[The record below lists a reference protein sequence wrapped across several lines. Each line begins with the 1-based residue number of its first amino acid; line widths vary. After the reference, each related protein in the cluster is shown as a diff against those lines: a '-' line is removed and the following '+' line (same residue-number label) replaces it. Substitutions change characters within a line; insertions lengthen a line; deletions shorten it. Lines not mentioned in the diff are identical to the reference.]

1 MGERIETRCPHCGAG
16 FHVKGEL
23 LGKKVKCPKCGEPFL
38 VEGPAGGE
46 DLPSPAEEGRPSTKG
61 KVRPGGRR
69 GKRGGGP
76 SSRRRKALERGAK
89 KGNKLLLAGVG
100 GAFLLGVVLVLL
112 VFLGGGPP
120 SWFTQGWKRAVQ
132 ASSPRDQ
139 VKLFL
144 DLAEKALK
152 GDWGSA
158 KEDAEKAY
166 ARAWRGVGS
175 LPPSLENSQFLARTA
190 GRIFSGPLGEER
202 GKQWGAKALALAE
215 AIQDP
220 AARAGAFLALHSLA
234 VKTSPKGA
242 PWLPLPPEG
251 WLEKA
256 FSAALRV
263 PRTAGGKGSSA
274 AGIFREILDRAG
286 PGEKDL
292 KKRCWEEI
300 LRLNPQD
307 AEAHQALGHLR
318 VPQDSPLKEFR
329 GKWLTTPTEKRLYRH
344 RLEDLKAKIAKAK
357 SEAEKWK
364 KDRFA
369 RACKRLAREMTREIP
384 DKKWHWFFDDEY
396 VKKPYLLAVEESLS
410 PTTEGIAKE
419 EGQVLSAL
427 VTNFYKKYGKL
438 LDLKMPKRPV
448 GVFVFKSKSS
458 YAAFQKK
465 HPKSY
470 PSPLGIGGFFSG
482 ERGRMYLWAKDD
494 MQRGGKPMD
503 LTSIMFH
510 EGTHQLM
517 HYNKQSPGP
526 QIGNS
531 PWLQEGIA
539 EFFAG
544 YYTRINPETGL
555 HEYKNGK
562 FLERRYEVIAPA
574 AARYLQTKRVPRGI
588 MPLKDLI
595 YLGYPKFRQYM
606 WGRHRNP
613 FIVSMVYAEGWAFIH
628 FLNHFE
634 KAGKK
639 GYYKDKFEKFLK
651 AEIEGISSP
660 RKFEKIFGIK
670 SDRDWKLLQDE
681 FFRYLMDSD
690 KGMRKYLWE
699 SRNRKPGYWPSDE
712 ED

>member
-1 MGERIETRCPHCGAG
+1 MGEKIATRCSHCGAG
-16 FHVKGEL
+16 FHVKDEA
-23 LGKKVKCPKCGEPFL
+23 LGKRVKCPKCGEAFVVKDLSRESTPSSQ
-38 VEGPAGGE
+38 VEKRQ
-46 DLPSPAEEGRPSTKG
+46 PSPRAR
-61 KVRPGGRR
+61 RAAGGRR
-69 GKRGGGP
+69 REG
-76 SSRRRKALERGAK
+76 SRRRGRRKQAPAKGGK
-89 KGNKLLLAGVG
+89 KGNKFLVLGLG
-100 GAFLLGVVLVLL
+100 GALVVALVLVRV
-112 VFLGGGPP
+112 VFLGGGAPA
-120 SWFTQGWKRAVQ
+120 WFTQGMEKAAKASTPQ
-132 ASSPRDQ
+132 AR
-139 VKLFL
+139 VEAYL
-144 DLAEKALK
+144 DLAGRASK
-152 GDWGSA
+152 GDWGTA
-158 KEDAEKAY
+158 REDARKAY
-166 ARAWRGVGS
+166 VLAWKAGTS
-175 LPPSLENSQFLARTA
+175 LGASPESVLFLARTA
-190 GRIFSGPLGEER
+190 RKVSQGP
-202 GKQWGAKALALAE
+202 WGAAEGKRWGRKALDLAG

-220 AARAGAFLALHSLA
+220 LKRAQVFLALLKE
-234 VKTSPKGA
+234 VKGDKGA
-242 PWLPLPPEG
+242 SSWMPLDGPAL
-251 WLEKA
+251 LENA
-256 FSAALRV
+256 YQALRQT
-263 PRTAGGKGSSA
+263 PLGGGKGGSSA
-274 AGIFREILDRAG
+274 LGLLREIGEAAYG
-286 PGEKDL
+286 PGAEGL
-292 KKRCWEEI
+292 KKKCWEEI
-300 LRLNPQD
+300 LRRNPQD
-307 AEAHQALGHLR
+307 DQAHLALGHEK
-318 VPQDSPLKEFR
+318 VPEDSPLKEFR

-344 RLEDLKAKIAKAK
+344 RLEDLKAKAAKAK
-357 SEAEKWK
+357 AEADKWK
-364 KDRFA
+364 RNRFA

-410 PTTEGIAKE
+410 PTTKGIAKE

-438 LDLKMPKRPV
+438 LDLKVPKRPV

-458 YAAFQKK
+458 YAEFQKK
-465 HPKSY
+465 HSKSY

-494 MQRGGKPMD
+494 MQRGRKPMD

-517 HYNKQSPGP
+517 HYNKQAPGP

-574 AARYLQTKRVPRGI
+574 AARYLQTKQVPPGI

-606 WGRHRNP
+606 WGRNRNP

-628 FLNHFE
+628 FLNHYE

-639 GYYKDKFEKFLK
+639 GYYKDKFEQFLK
-651 AEIEGISSP
+651 AEIEGVSSP
-660 RKFEKIFGIK
+660 QKFEKIFGIK

-699 SRNRKPGYWPSDE
+699 ARNRKPGYWPKGDE
-712 ED
+712 E

>member
-1 MGERIETRCPHCGAG
+1 MGEKIATGCSHCGAR
-16 FHVKGEL
+16 FQVSGEA
-23 LGKKVKCPKCGEPFL
+23 LGKRVKCPKCGETFVVEALPP
-38 VEGPAGGE
+38 EGPGSSRAE
-46 DLPSPAEEGRPSTKG
+46 NPPAE
-61 KVRPGGRR
+61 RR
-69 GKRGGGP
+69 RTKRGARGRT
-76 SSRRRKALERGAK
+76 RRREALERGGK
-89 KGNKLLLAGVG
+89 GGNKFLVWGLAGVL
-100 GAFLLGVVLVLL
+100 AVALVLVL
-112 VFLGGGPP
+112 VVVLGGGAPA
-120 SWFTQGWKRAVQ
+120 WFTQGMEKAAGV
-132 ASSPRDQ
+132 SSLQGRVDSY
-139 VKLFL
+139 L
-144 DLAEKALK
+144 DLAARASK
-152 GDWGSA
+152 GDWSSA
-158 KEDAEKAY
+158 GEDGAKAY
-166 ARAWRGVGS
+166 ALAWRAGKG
-175 LPPSLENSQFLARTA
+175 LEASRENVLFLARTA
-190 GRIFSGPLGEER
+190 KKVHRGP
-202 GKQWGAKALALAE
+202 WGAEEAKRWGRRALDLADS
-215 AIQDP
+215 IQDP
-220 AARAGAFLALHSLA
+220 LERARAFLALRA
-234 VKTSPKGA
+234 QVQGDQKGSS
-242 PWLPLPPEG
+242 WFPLEPSAL
-251 WLEKA
+251 LEKA
-256 FSAALRV
+256 FAAVREA
-263 PRTAGGKGSSA
+263 PDGPAKGGASPA
-274 AGIFREILDRAG
+274 EILKEIAGAAAG
-286 PGEKDL
+286 PGGEAL
-292 KKRCWEEI
+292 RKKCWEEI
-300 LRLNPQD
+300 LRRNPED
-307 AEAHQALGHLR
+307 REAHLALGHER
-318 VPQDSPLKEFR
+318 VPEDSPLKEFR

-344 RLEDLKAKIAKAK
+344 RLEDLKAKAAKAK
-357 SEAEKWK
+357 AEANKWK
-364 KDRFA
+364 RNRFA
-369 RACKRLAREMTREIP
+369 RACKRLAREMEREIP

-396 VKKPYLLAVEESLS
+396 VKRPYLLAVEESLS

-438 LDLKMPKRPV
+438 LDLKVPKRPV

-458 YAAFQKK
+458 YAEFQKK
-465 HPKSY
+465 HSKSY
-470 PSPLGIGGFFSG
+470 PSPIGIGGFFSG

-494 MQRGGKPMD
+494 MQRGRKPMD

-574 AARYLQTKRVPRGI
+574 AARYLQTKRVPPGI

-595 YLGYPKFRQYM
+595 YLGYPKFRNYM

-651 AEIEGISSP
+651 AEIEGVSSP
-660 RKFEKIFGIK
+660 QKFEKIFGIK

-699 SRNRKPGYWPSDE
+699 SRNRKPGYWPKDE
-712 ED
+712 EE